1 MFGLNS
7 ITSKLQL
14 SFVGMICNTCNSI
27 DELCLLNYGAVTVPL
42 TMHLVEYFLFDP
54 MDK

>member
-14 SFVGMICNTCNSI
+14 SFVGMICNNSI
-27 DELCLLNYGAVTVPL
+27 DELYLLNYGAVTVPL

-54 MDK
+54 IDK